1 MANTTNLVS
10 VAFLVSCCV
19 AFLLSVGGIIS
30 AFWALN
36 VDHRWDEYET
46 TGSGTAITFDGRLDE
61 YSGWWFS
68 PMPRVIH
75 DGNERAVA
83 GSTVTILALSLLM
96 VILISIRGSA
106 TKSQK
111 IDKRNSRI
119 PISDYVIYSLTCLFT
134 AVVGLVYNQAANMST
149 EPRTTGYEVPP
160 PENLTEDERTL
171 GYNGTYNLIGWYCG
185 VYEFAN
191 SIGYSG
197 NELEQTCTLAT
208 VARWIMIPLFLATL
222 AMVVLSVLL
231 ARRRDDGV
239 ETIKL
244 DDRSV
249 SSAVA
254 K

>member
-1 MANTTNLVS
+1 MANSNLVS
-10 VAFLVSCCV
+10 IAFLVSCCV
-19 AFLLSVGGIIS
+19 AFLLSIGGVIS

-36 VDHRWDEYET
+36 VDQRWDSYET
-46 TGSGTAITFDGRLDE
+46 TGAGTAITLDGRLDE

-83 GSTVTILALSLLM
+83 GSSVTILALSMLLI
-96 VILISIRGSA
+96 VLISIRGSVI
-106 TKSQK
+106 KSQK
-111 IDKRNSRI
+111 IDKKQFRF
-119 PISDYVIYSLTCLFT
+119 PISDYVVYSLVCCFT
-134 AVVGLVYNQAANMST
+134 AVVGLVYNQAANISSR
-149 EPRTTGYEVPP
+149 PRTTGYQVPP
-160 PENLTEDERTL
+160 PENLTDDERTL
-171 GYNGTYNLIGWYCG
+171 GYNGTYNFVGWYCG
-185 VYEFAN
+185 VYEFA
-191 SIGYSG
+191 SGIGYNG

-222 AMVVLSVLL
+222 SMVVFSVLL